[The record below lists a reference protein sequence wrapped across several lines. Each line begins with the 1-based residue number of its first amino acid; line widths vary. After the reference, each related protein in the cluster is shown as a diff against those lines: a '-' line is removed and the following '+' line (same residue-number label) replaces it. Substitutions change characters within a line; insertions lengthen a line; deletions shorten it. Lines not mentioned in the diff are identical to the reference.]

1 MVDMNKK
8 DVDVAVK
15 RILAK
20 DAYRQHQEAH
30 ARVERA
36 INTGDKE
43 TLESAIFG
51 YKMAAEEGMKRYH
64 AFMKAGS

>member
-1 MVDMNKK
+1 MVDMTKQQ
-8 DVDVAVK
+8 AVKAIK

-64 AFMKAGS
+64 AFLQTGS